1 MLAVNI
7 KLIIS
12 VPTLSARSDV
22 KLIFFGE
29 AHDTFGGARTLHWQG
44 TVFYNEEKG
53 AVMTLLHQICILF
66 NKS

>member
-22 KLIFFGE
+22 KLIFLERHMIHLVERAYCFGR
-29 AHDTFGGARTLHWQG
+29 AGCSIMRKK
-44 TVFYNEEKG
+44 V
-53 AVMTLLHQICILF
+53 LL
-66 NKS
+66 